1 MFPYWY
7 PRADTNGVSY
17 GPWSLAILNLQA
29 QAIANF
35 LGQLQVA
42 RETGSSLQC
51 SAYYF
56 QFHLLKSAGIGPLSR
71 AIHMVVGFI
80 RSTFILRERCVV
92 TPQGR
97 SDSQCRLDYKKL
109 STQHGLFHICYSIR
123 YSLSVIELNEIYI
136 HDTKKGQKGKDP
148 NRTLRPM
155 MGAHTRDI
163 QWMGA
168 GKGEGEGE
176 GEEGLKKTRTLWF

>member
-123 YSLSVIELNEIYI
+123 
-136 HDTKKGQKGKDP
+136 
-148 NRTLRPM
+148 
-155 MGAHTRDI
+155 AHTRDI

-168 GKGEGEGE
+168 GKGEGE
-176 GEEGLKKTRTLWF
+176 EGLKKTRTLWFELSTNQ